1 MSNYG
6 LYYNPNFLNKTQTNE
21 LLTQLQQY
29 SPIWEKKYLP
39 SHPEYSGLSPEK
51 KQQML
56 LRPVYWIGNWQF
68 AGLGYYHPPKGIL
81 NRCVQAEPFTGLI
94 LELKL
99 LMEELV
105 RAQFDKKDL
114 PVGWHLNTCL
124 VNYYGSYFDGKNWSD
139 QARVGEHKDFE
150 PGPVTSISLGNRAL
164 FQFVKSD
171 SRNSKS
177 TVVLQE
183 WLEDGSLQ
191 IFGSERFKK
200 KLFHRV
206 QRVEDKIKFD
216 FKLPFE
222 NYKTRRINLTFR
234 FVPKEHILPL
244 MQLPLAS
251 QTDLAGYIETLSK
264 KSNYWQQVKS
274 SCALNDPSQPK

>member
-6 LYYNPNFLNKTQTNE
+6 LYYNPHFLSQTRKNE
-21 LLTQLQQY
+21 LLSQLQQY
-29 SPIWEKKYLP
+29 VPIWEKKYLP
-39 SHPEYSGLSPEK
+39 CHPEYSGLSPEK

-68 AGLGYYHPPKGIL
+68 AGLGYYHPPKGIQ
-81 NRCVQAEPFTGLI
+81 NRCVQAEPFTGLM

-99 LMEELV
+99 QMEELV
-105 RAQFDKKDL
+105 RSQFDKRDL
-114 PVGWHLNTCL
+114 PVGWNLNTCL
-124 VNYYGSYFDGKNWSD
+124 VNYYGSHFDGKNWSD

-164 FQFVKSD
+164 FQFVKSE

-191 IFGSERFKK
+191 IFGSDRFKK

-206 QRVEDKIKFD
+206 QRVEDKINFD
-216 FKLPFE
+216 FKILVK

-234 FVPKEHILPL
+234 FVPKEHISPIDQFPIATQDYLKPYL
-244 MQLPLAS
+244 
-251 QTDLAGYIETLSK
+251 TTLSEK
-264 KSNYWQQVKS
+264 SSYWNNVKSNYAS
-274 SCALNDPSQPK
+274 SDL